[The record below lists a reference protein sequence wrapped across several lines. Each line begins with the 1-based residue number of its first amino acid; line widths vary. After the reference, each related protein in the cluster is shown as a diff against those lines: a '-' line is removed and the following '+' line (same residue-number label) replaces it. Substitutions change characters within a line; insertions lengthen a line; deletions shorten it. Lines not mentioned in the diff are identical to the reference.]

1 MNDTTNAPPPPG
13 ATPPHAAAP
22 NAAGPT
28 APGGDSGK
36 EPVKIKKYA
45 NRRLYNT
52 ATSSY
57 VTLEHLCQMVKQNTD
72 FIVHDAKTGE
82 DITRSV
88 LTQIIVEEEGKGGQN
103 MLPVAFLRQLI
114 SFYGDNL
121 QALVPRYLES
131 SMAAFA
137 RNQEQMRTAMQ
148 QAFGGI
154 FPFAA
159 TLGGTPLGAPLSA
172 PLGSIEEIGKQNMAL
187 MQNALKMWSP
197 FGFEGGAGTGAAP
210 TATPEPGANVKG
222 DESLDELRRQLE
234 EMQARLTTLTKKS

>member
-1 MNDTTNAPPPPG
+1 MNETTNPPPPPG
-13 ATPPHAAAP
+13 ATAAP
-22 NAAGPT
+22 NAASMGE
-28 APGGDSGK
+28 SGK

-45 NRRLYNT
+45 NRRLYTT
-52 ATSSY
+52 ASSSY
-57 VTLEHLCQMVKQNTD
+57 VTLEHLCQMVKQNID
-72 FIVHDAKTGE
+72 FVVHDAKTGE

-154 FPFAA
+154 FPFAS
-159 TLGGTPLGAPLSA
+159 TLGGTPLGS

-197 FGFEGGAGTGAAP
+197 FGFEGGGASAP
-210 TATPEPGANVKG
+210 ASPAAPEPGANVKG